1 LRGLPLPLKPRIF
14 KLVEQKKFADV
25 LQEHQ
30 LVTQQLINCQALITA
45 ASKLIISTL
54 LSGHKLLLC
63 GNGGSAADC
72 QHFAAELVI
81 RYHKNRRAYPAI
93 ALTTDSSILTAH
105 PNDFSFDSLFARQV
119 EALGSTGD
127 CLIAFSTSGN
137 SENIIQAANAAKQ
150 KEMTVIGLMG
160 GNGGKLKA
168 CVDLPI
174 TVSSTTTARIQEAHM
189 LIYHWWCEKVDETSN
204 D

>member
-1 LRGLPLPLKPRIF
+1 MSTVANDF
-14 KLVEQKKFADV
+14 TDV

-30 LVTQQLINCQALITA
+30 QLINQLTGYKPLISA

-54 LSGHKLLLC
+54 ISGHKILLC

-93 ALTTDSSILTAH
+93 ALTTDTSILTAH
-105 PNDFSFDSLFARQV
+105 PNDFSFDSLFSRQV
-119 EALGSTGD
+119 EALGVEGD

-137 SENIIQAANAAKQ
+137 SENIIQASVAAKQ
-150 KEMTVIGLMG
+150 QGMSVIGLMG
-160 GNGGKLKA
+160 GDGGRLKSQ
-168 CVDLPI
+168 VDMPI
-174 TVSSTTTARIQEAHM
+174 VIPSKTTARIQEAHQ
-189 LIYHWWCEKVDETSN
+189 LIYHWWCEMVDEVEN

>member
-1 LRGLPLPLKPRIF
+1 MTASNDF
-14 KLVEQKKFADV
+14 SDV

-30 LVTQQLINCQALITA
+30 QVTSQLSTCKPLVSA

-54 LSGHKLLLC
+54 TSGHKLLLC

-105 PNDFSFDSLFARQV
+105 SNDFTFDSLFSRQV
-119 EALGSTGD
+119 EALGSDGD
-127 CLIAFSTSGN
+127 CLIALSTSGN
-137 SENIIQAANAAKQ
+137 SENIIQAALAAKQ
-150 KEMTVIGLMG
+150 QNMTVIGLMG
-160 GNGGKLKA
+160 GDGGRLKQ
-168 CVDLPI
+168 CVDMPI
-174 TVSSTTTARIQEAHM
+174 VIPSSTTARIQEAHM
-189 LIYHWWCEKVDETSN
+189 LIYHWWCERVDEVSA
-204 D
+204 

>member
-1 LRGLPLPLKPRIF
+1 MSTVPNDF
-14 KLVEQKKFADV
+14 SDV
-25 LQEHQ
+25 IQEHQ
-30 LVTQQLINCQALITA
+30 QVINQLIGYKPLITQ

-54 LSGHKLLLC
+54 ISGHKILLC

-93 ALTTDSSILTAH
+93 ALTTDTSILTAH
-105 PNDFSFDSLFARQV
+105 PNDFSFDTLFARQV
-119 EALGSTGD
+119 EALGSEGD

-137 SENIIQAANAAKQ
+137 SENIIQACTTAKQ
-150 KEMTVIGLMG
+150 KQMTSIGLTG
-160 GNGGKLKA
+160 GDGGRLKA
-168 CVDLPI
+168 LVDMPI
-174 TVSSTTTARIQEAHM
+174 VIPSCTTARIQEAHM
-189 LIYHWWCEKVDETSN
+189 LIYHWWCEMLDELAN

>member
-1 LRGLPLPLKPRIF
+1 MT
-14 KLVEQKKFADV
+14 VQKDFSDV
-25 LQEHQ
+25 IQEHQ
-30 LVTQQLINCQALITA
+30 LVTNQLNSYKPLITQ

-54 LSGHKLLLC
+54 ISGHKILLC

-93 ALTTDSSILTAH
+93 ALTTDTSILTAH
-105 PNDFSFDSLFARQV
+105 PNDFSFDTLFSRQV
-119 EALGSTGD
+119 EALGSDGD

-137 SENIIQAANAAKQ
+137 SENIIQASITAKQ
-150 KEMTVIGLMG
+150 KNMSSIGLMG
-160 GNGGKLKA
+160 GNGGRLKSV
-168 CVDLPI
+168 VDLPI
-174 TVSSTTTARIQEAHM
+174 VIPSSTTARIQEAHM
-189 LIYHWWCEKVDETSN
+189 LIYHWWCEMVDEVPN

>member
-1 LRGLPLPLKPRIF
+1 MTT
-14 KLVEQKKFADV
+14 KKDFADV

-30 LVTQQLINCQALITA
+30 HVTHQLMAHKALISQ

-54 LSGHKLLLC
+54 ISGHKILLC

-105 PNDFSFDSLFARQV
+105 PNDFSFDTLFSRQV
-119 EALGSTGD
+119 EALGAAGD
-127 CLIAFSTSGN
+127 CLVAFSTSGN
-137 SENIIQAANAAKQ
+137 SENIIQACMTAKQ
-150 KEMTVIGLMG
+150 QNMSSIGLIG
-160 GNGGKLKA
+160 GDGGRLQPL
-168 CVDLPI
+168 VDMPI
-174 TVSSTTTARIQEAHM
+174 VIPSTTTARIQEAHM
-189 LIYHWWCEKVDETSN
+189 LIYHWWCEKLDELPN